1 MTEARWLTL
10 TGEQRGP
17 GGASRQA
24 AALRRE
30 GIHVGRGSLGEYL
43 VDFSAYG
50 WFPSELPSEAA
61 AEIEDSD
68 SDASREGHGE
78 TAAAADE

>member
-1 MTEARWLTL
+1 
-10 TGEQRGP
+10 P

-30 GIHVGRGSLGEYL
+30 GVHVGRGSLGEYL
-43 VDFSAYG
+43 VDFAAYG

-61 AEIEDSD
+61 AGVDDSE
-68 SDASREGHGE
+68 SDASGAEPAE
-78 TAAAADE
+78 AAAAADG